1 MGVDKKSARNE
12 SVKANRSRKKPRK
25 QNLSTRE
32 IIKDWLGSLA
42 FAFVAMLALHTF
54 IFQPFVV
61 PTPSMA
67 NTVLP
72 GEYLIVSKLHY
83 GAQTP
88 HSVGIP
94 YTNLYIEGIDLPTYR
109 LPGFSKVQRGDV
121 VVFHLPTETEHP
133 INKRQP
139 YLKRTM
145 GLPGETIA
153 IKDKAFYIDGK
164 PIADFDGLQILWD
177 VYKTDARVSLSYA
190 KLKEMGVEEILQTN
204 NRRLVRIIAT
214 EAIANE
220 IATWSYVDRVAPYI
234 ASAASGERRLFPF
247 TAPQSNDNYGP
258 LWIPKAGA
266 VLDLNQENWMVYGE
280 TIQNFEQ
287 ADVVQLSDGTFTV
300 EGKPATAYTFK
311 QDYYFMVGDNR
322 DNSLDSRYWGF
333 VPADHILGKAVAR
346 FYSWDKDAGW
356 PRFDRMFAHIK

>member
-1 MGVDKKSARNE
+1 MGNRKK
-12 SVKANRSRKKPRK
+12 RSRSETVKPNRGNRK
-25 QNLSTRE
+25 PDARIIAKEWLS
-32 IIKDWLGSLA
+32 SLV
-42 FAFVAMLALHTF
+42 FAFVAMLTLHTF

-88 HSVGIP
+88 HTIGIP
-94 YTNLYIEGIDLPTYR
+94 YTDLYLKGVQVPAFR
-109 LPGFSKVQRGDV
+109 LPGFSKIKRGDV

-139 YLKRTM
+139 YLKRTL
-145 GLPGETIA
+145 GLPGESLA
-153 IKDKAFYIDGK
+153 IRDKAFFIDNA
-164 PIADFDGLQILWD
+164 PIADFDGLQFFWD
-177 VYKTDARVSLSYA
+177 VYKTDPRVSLSYT
-190 KLKEMGVEEILQTN
+190 KLKEMGVEEILPTN

-214 EAIANE
+214 EATAKE
-220 IATWSYVDRVAPYI
+220 ISTWSYVEKIIPYI
-234 ASAASGERRLFPF
+234 ADEREAQTRLFPF
-247 TAPQSNDNYGP
+247 NILQTNDNYGP
-258 LWIPKAGA
+258 IWIPKAGEA
-266 VLDLNQENWMVYGE
+266 LPLNQANWEIYGK
-280 TIQNFEQ
+280 TIAQYEEVIIERTDNGGFSI
-287 ADVVQLSDGTFTV
+287 D
-300 EGKPATAYTFK
+300 GKPVTSYQFK

-346 FYSWDKDAGW
+346 FYSWDKEAGW
-356 PRFDRMFAHIK
+356 PRFDRMFARIK

>member
-1 MGVDKKSARNE
+1 MGSNKKRARTE
-12 SVKANRSRKKPRK
+12 SVKPVRNGKKPAIR
-25 QNLSTRE
+25 QV
-32 IIKDWLGSLA
+32 IKEWLGALG

-88 HSVGIP
+88 HSIGIP
-94 YTNLYIEGIDLPTYR
+94 YTNLYIKGVTLPAYR
-109 LPGFSKVQRGDV
+109 LPGLREVSRGDV
-121 VVFHLPTETEHP
+121 VVFHLPTESEHP

-145 GLPGETIA
+145 GLPGETLA
-153 IKDKAFYIDGK
+153 IKDKKFSIDGDL
-164 PIADFDGLQILWD
+164 IEDYDGLQIFWD
-177 VYKTDARVSLSYA
+177 VYKTDPRASLSYSR
-190 KLKEMGVEEILQTN
+190 LKDMGVEEVIPLN
-204 NRRLVRIIAT
+204 NHQVRIIAT
-214 EAIANE
+214 EAVAKE
-220 IATWSYVDRVAPYI
+220 IATWSYVAQVVPYVAGAQV
-234 ASAASGERRLFPF
+234 ASTRLFPF
-247 TAPQSNDNYGP
+247 NKAQTNDNYAP
-258 LWIPKAGA
+258 LWIPEAGA
-266 VLDLNQENWMVYGE
+266 TLPLNEENWQIYGK
-280 TIQNFEQ
+280 TIQALEQ
-287 ADVVQLSDGTFTV
+287 VALTRTAPGQFSIDD
-300 EGKPATAYTFK
+300 KPVTSYQFK

-346 FYSWDKDAGW
+346 FYSWDKEARW

>member
-1 MGVDKKSARNE
+1 MGFNKKSARTE
-12 SVKANRSRKKPRK
+12 SVKPVRKTKKPG
-25 QNLSTRE
+25 TRE
-32 IIKDWLGSLA
+32 IIKEWLGALG

-88 HSVGIP
+88 HSIGIP
-94 YTNLYIEGIDLPTYR
+94 YTNLYIKGVTLPAYR
-109 LPGFSKVQRGDV
+109 LPGLSEMHRGDV
-121 VVFHLPTETEHP
+121 VVFHLPTESEHP

-145 GLPGETIA
+145 GLPGETLA
-153 IKDKAFYIDGK
+153 INDKQFYIDGNLLE
-164 PIADFDGLQILWD
+164 DFDGLQMFWD
-177 VYKTDARVSLSYA
+177 VYKTDPRASLSYSR
-190 KLKEMGVEEILQTN
+190 LKEMGVEEVIPLN

-214 EAIANE
+214 EEIANE
-220 IATWSYVDRVAPYI
+220 IATWSYVERVVPYV
-234 ASAASGERRLFPF
+234 ASAQTANTRLFPF
-247 TAPQSNDNYGP
+247 NKAQTNDNYGP
-258 LWIPKAGA
+258 VWIPEAGA
-266 VLDLNQENWMVYGE
+266 TLPLNEENWQVYGE
-280 TIQNFEQ
+280 TIRQFEHVALERTAPNQ
-287 ADVVQLSDGTFTV
+287 FTIDGQPVTS
-300 EGKPATAYTFK
+300 YQFK

-346 FYSWDKDAGW
+346 FYSWDKEARW
-356 PRFDRMFAHIK
+356 PRFSRMFARIK

>member
-1 MGVDKKSARNE
+1 
-12 SVKANRSRKKPRK
+12 
-25 QNLSTRE
+25 
-32 IIKDWLGSLA
+32 
-42 FAFVAMLALHTF
+42 MLALHTF

-88 HSVGIP
+88 HSVGVP
-94 YTNLYIEGIDLPTYR
+94 YTNLYIKGFTLPTYR
-109 LPGFSKVQRGDV
+109 FPGFSEIQRGDV

-139 YLKRTM
+139 YLKRTL
-145 GLPGETIA
+145 GLPGETLS
-153 IKDKAFYIDGK
+153 IKDKAFYIDDN
-164 PIADFDGLQILWD
+164 PVTDFDGLQIFWD
-177 VYKTDARVSLSYA
+177 VYKTDERVSLSYV

-214 EAIANE
+214 EAIAEE
-220 IATWSYVDRVAPYI
+220 IAGWSYVERVAPYI
-234 ASAASGERRLFPF
+234 APVTNGEKRLFPF
-247 TAPQSNDNYGP
+247 TSPQTNDNYGP
-258 LWIPKAGA
+258 LWIPKAGETI
-266 VLDLNQENWMVYGE
+266 VLNQEHWSIYGT

-287 ADVVQLSDGTFTV
+287 AEVAQTTRGTFTV
-300 EGKPATAYTFK
+300 AGRPATSYTFK

-333 VPADHILGKAVAR
+333 VPADHIMGKAVAR
-346 FYSWDKDAGW
+346 FYSWDKEAGW
-356 PRFDRMFAHIK
+356 PRFNRMFARIR